1 MQPTQLSAEIAQS
14 IKAFVTTGFNTDTPY
29 FKGMFQ
35 RFVDEPGA
43 LIKGPWLSMGLPFQQ
58 GSGGRNYFSGFA
70 TQYPP
75 YLHQQQ
81 AWQRIASD
89 KMAQST
95 LVATGTGSGKTECF
109 MYPLLDHC
117 VRHPQKGV
125 KAIVIYPMNAL
136 ATDQAKRFAKEIHQ
150 TAELKGQVRV
160 GLFVGGQEDQ
170 PSKTMSADAVITDK
184 DILRSDPPDILL
196 TNYKMLDFLLLRPKD
211 QQLWR
216 HNGADT
222 LRYIVVDELHT
233 FDGAQG
239 TDLACLI
246 RRLKGRLL
254 DPKRAQSLI
263 AVGTSATLGGGEGAA
278 ALTEYAKQVFR
289 SEFDR
294 NSVITE
300 QRQGLDQF
308 LSEPIDF
315 FWQPLNEWKDIDDI
329 DGWKQFFFP
338 NQSELTPQE
347 LGHCLKRHLLF
358 NNLLKLLAKTPLS
371 LLDDLIEELAARTPE
386 GVLREHTADIIQGV
400 CQLVAVAKDDNGQPL
415 VNLRLQL
422 WMREMKRMVTPLQI
436 NPPQL
441 TYADD
446 LQVREDALS
455 LPLVQCNH
463 CNATAWLS
471 KQDQGDACVSSDLR
485 KIYQAWFAHD
495 PDAVIL
501 YPMVEGEAQ
510 PDHPGFTKHLCTS
523 CGYMQESDGHCSGCG
538 EAVQKVYKP
547 VVQRTRSISGVNH
560 VVTEHNCAMCGV
572 DDSVM
577 VFGAQSAT
585 MASVIIHQLYASQ
598 NNDDKKLITF
608 SDSVQDAAHRAGFFA
623 ARTWQNLV
631 RQAMVQALPEGDIG
645 LEDFYQRLP
654 QYWLDET
661 LNSAAM
667 SDERFVSEFIA
678 PNMVWYQDYEQLIN
692 SEHHRLSS
700 GSTLVKEV
708 SRRLGWEVFAE
719 FGYRSRVGRSVEQTG
734 AAALGIHS
742 EPIDKVVVQLC
753 EHLVEEEGLR
763 HVTSDMVSHFI
774 TGLLLYMKQHGAI
787 DHPALATYITQGGQ
801 NYLLSRL
808 TYLPNFAYFGR
819 SPVYLTDATG
829 HGRFESLIRKA
840 KPSWMVSWLFKTLA
854 SHDLM
859 PNGIERSVLSHTIR
873 LLKQEHLIREYDD
886 AKGRLVWAL
895 NPEHLYVSRDVQVL
909 ETDHARDR
917 LFVARSFAARV
928 EGMSSLLTSDRGA
941 YQPVDGRSSWLS
953 DMYQQGDIKR
963 INAKEHTGL
972 LARDDRQA
980 IEQDFMTGQ
989 QPWSCNLL
997 SATPTLEMGIDIG
1010 DLSSLLL
1017 CSVPPAQANYLQ
1029 RIGRAGRRDGNAFA
1043 MTVAEGSPHDLYFY
1057 ADPMLMMDGDVDPPG
1072 IFLNAFAVISR
1083 QLTAFCMDRWVQ
1095 SGIQDSAIPKK
1106 MKPVLDGVGLGAMD
1120 QFPRNFTHY
1129 VNQHA
1134 LGLLEGFLHL
1144 FDGELSQTTCDRLRD
1159 FITGQGEEDGLE
1171 MRLSKRL
1178 WEMYEERNNFQNKI
1192 KDLKNAL
1199 TRLQKLPKDEATEN
1213 EIDAVEQERSSL
1225 QSMLSSLHNRQPLN
1239 YLTDEGLLP
1248 NYAFPEEGVTLRSV
1262 IYRRRAEPQ
1271 AGESAYI
1278 NDVYEYERPSAA
1290 AIREL
1295 LPKSRFF
1302 AGERKVEIEQ
1312 VDLELSSIER
1322 WRFCPSCTHS
1332 EQESSDVLHSD
1343 CPKCGDEMWADGGQ
1357 LIEMVRLRQVMAN
1370 TDDKNSRIS
1379 DDSDTRDPSFH
1390 VKQMLADFDGQSV
1403 KQAFRIQ
1410 GDEVPFGF
1418 EFINKVAFREINF
1431 GEYGAAGEEQSIA
1444 GIAEVRPGF
1453 KLCRQC
1459 GMVQDTKRFTES
1471 GQKHSYTCSARNS
1484 KDDDETHLIE
1494 CLYLYREFGSEALR
1508 ILLPSSDMDD
1518 GDCSINSFIAGL
1530 QLGLKIKF
1538 GGKVDHL
1545 RVMSYTAPSSSAL
1558 AERKFLMIYDSVPG
1572 GTGYLQQLMEP
1583 TTSDDTSTIPMLQVF
1598 EMARDRMVRCDCNH
1612 DETKDGCYSCLYAY
1626 RNSHGMEGT
1635 SRDRAV
1641 QLFDRILA
1649 KRDDIE
1655 SLKTIDDIEVNPLLE
1670 SELEIRFIGAI
1681 RTAQEKG
1688 LDIQI
1693 QQQMV
1698 NGKPG
1703 YFLRVNEALYTIE
1716 PQVNVSTSEG
1726 VMIASKPDFLI
1737 RSAQASGKG
1746 ADFLPM
1752 ALFLDGFKYHKDITA
1767 EDSAKRLALVQS
1779 GRYRIWA
1786 LTWDDVRNQYAKA
1799 KVELGNPFTAGLN
1812 ESMVDA
1818 QKKTMSTFDLEAAF
1832 FKLPLKNPFSQ
1843 MLHFLADPNADK
1855 MAGLMLAR
1863 LLSWFDRSNM
1873 TNPSIIEAT
1882 TSRIEVVAPGAYH
1895 PIIEAVPQPL
1905 LSGGMMYQQ
1914 IRVDCLLPMQAM
1926 SEKAPERALV
1936 SIALD
1941 DHFAVDEVI
1950 DKSVWHGYLSL
1961 YNLFQFLPLT
1971 LLTTSKGVASGLY
1984 EAINWQAGATAVAG
1998 DATMNA
2004 AVLEVMAEVDTAL
2017 HGGLKMLSEMHCEV
2031 PEVGY
2036 ELMNVDGEVTGDAIE
2051 LAWLGL
2057 KALGIVDG
2065 ASTPELPEGESWTIV
2080 ILDEQGQWADTV
2092 ASLVNGEH

>member
-14 IKAFVTTGFNTDTPY
+14 IKSFVTTGFNTDTPY
-29 FKGMFQ
+29 FKGMFE

-43 LIKGPWLSMGLPFQQ
+43 LVKGPWLSMGLPFQQ
-58 GSGGRNYFSGFA
+58 GTDGRNFFAGFT
-70 TQYPP
+70 TQSPP
-75 YLHQQQ
+75 YMHQQQ

-109 MYPLLDHC
+109 LYPLLDHC

-150 TAELKGQVRV
+150 TSQLKGKVRV
-160 GLFVGGQEDQ
+160 GLFVGGKEDL
-170 PSKTMSADAVITDK
+170 PSKTMSADSVITDK
-184 DILRSDPPDILL
+184 DVLRSDPPDILL

-216 HNGADT
+216 HNGPDT

-254 DPKRAQSLI
+254 DPDKSQPLI
-263 AVGTSATLGGGEGAA
+263 AVGTSATLGGGNGAA

-289 SEFDR
+289 SEFDQH
-294 NSVITE
+294 SVITE

-315 FWQPLNEWKDIDDI
+315 FWQPLAQWEPVEGIDE
-329 DGWKQFFFP
+329 WKQFFFP
-338 NQSELTPQE
+338 GQSELTPQQ
-347 LGHCLKRHLLF
+347 LGHSLKRLLLF
-358 NNLLKLLAKTPLS
+358 NNLLKLLAKAPLS
-371 LLDDLIEELAARTPE
+371 LLDDLTHELASRTPE
-386 GVLREHTADIIQGV
+386 GVLRDHTAEILQGL
-400 CQLVAVAKDDNGQPL
+400 CQLVAVAKDDHGQPL

-422 WMREMKRMVTPLQI
+422 WMREMKRMVTPLQLT
-436 NPPQL
+436 PPQL

-446 LQVREDALS
+446 LQIKEDALS

-471 KQDQGDACVSSDLR
+471 KQDQGDSCVSSDLR

-501 YPMVEGEAQ
+501 YPVVEGEVLPEHA
-510 PDHPGFTKHLCTS
+510 GFAKHLCTS
-523 CGYMQESDGHCSGCG
+523 CGYIQESEGDCSGCG
-538 EAVQKVYKP
+538 EAVQKVFKP
-547 VVQRTRSISGVNH
+547 VLQRTRSISGVNH

-585 MASVIIHQLYASQ
+585 MASVMIHQLYASP

-631 RQAMVQALPEGDIG
+631 RQAMVQALPDGDIG
-645 LEDFYQRLP
+645 LEAFYERLP
-654 QYWLDET
+654 QYWLDNT
-661 LNSAAM
+661 INSAAM
-667 SDERFVSEFIA
+667 NEERFVAEFIA
-678 PNMVWYQDYEQLIN
+678 PNMVWYQDYEQLIK
-692 SEHHRLSS
+692 SEHHKLVS
-700 GSTLVKEV
+700 GSTLVTEV

-734 AAALGIHS
+734 SAAIGIFQ
-742 EPIDKVVVQLC
+742 EPIDKTVAALC
-753 EHLVEEEGLR
+753 EYLVEEEGLR
-763 HVTSDMVSHFI
+763 HVTTDMVSHFV

-787 DHPALATYITQGGQ
+787 DHPSAATYITQGGQ
-801 NYLLSRL
+801 NFLLSRL
-808 TYLPNFAYFGR
+808 SYLPNFARFGR

-829 HGRFESLIRKA
+829 HGRFESILQKT
-840 KPSWMVSWLFKTLA
+840 KSSWVASWLLKTLA
-854 SHDLM
+854 RNDLI
-859 PNGIERSVLSHTIR
+859 PNGIERSVLNQTIF
-873 LLKQEHLIREYDD
+873 LLKREHLIREYDD
-886 AKGRLVWAL
+886 VKERLVWAL
-895 NPEHLYVSRDVQVL
+895 NPAQLYVSRDVVVL
-909 ETDHARDR
+909 ETDNARDR
-917 LFVARSFAARV
+917 LFVARSFAPRV
-928 EGMSSLLTSDRGA
+928 EGMASLLTSDRGA
-941 YQPVDGRSSWLS
+941 YAVADSRASWLS
-953 DMYQQGDIKR
+953 SLYEQGDIKR

-980 IEQDFMTGQ
+980 IEKDFMTGK

-1057 ADPMLMMDGDVDPPG
+1057 ADPMLMMAGDVEPPG

-1083 QLTAFCMDRWVQ
+1083 QLTAYCMDRWVQ

-1106 MKPVLDGVGLGAMD
+1106 MKPVLDGVGLGAVD
-1120 QFPRNFTHY
+1120 QFPRNFTGF
-1129 VNQHA
+1129 VNQQA
-1134 LGLLEGFLHL
+1134 LVLLEGFLHL

-1159 FITGQGEEDGLE
+1159 FITGQGDEDGLE

-1178 WEMYEERNNFQNKI
+1178 WELYEERNNFQTKI

-1199 TRLQKLPKDEATEN
+1199 TRLQKLPSDEATDI

-1225 QSMLSSLHNRQPLN
+1225 QSMLSSLHGRQPLN

-1262 IYRRRAEPQ
+1262 IYRKRAEGQ
-1271 AGESAYI
+1271 SGEGKYI

-1295 LPKSRFF
+1295 MPKSRFF

-1312 VDLELSSIER
+1312 VDLELSSIEK

-1332 EQESSDVLHSD
+1332 EQESSDALHSD

-1370 TDDKNSRIS
+1370 TDDKNSRIG

-1390 VKQMLADFDGQSV
+1390 VKQMLADFDSQSV

-1410 GDEVPFGF
+1410 GDDVPFGF

-1431 GEYGAAGEEQSIA
+1431 GEYGATGEEQSIA

-1459 GMVQDTKRFTES
+1459 GMVQDTKRFADG

-1484 KDDDETHLIE
+1484 KDDNEDSLIE

-1545 RVMSYTAPSSSAL
+1545 RVMSYSAPGTDTL

-1583 TTSDDTSTIPMLQVF
+1583 TTPDDTSTIPMLQVF
-1598 EMARDRMVRCDCNH
+1598 EMARDRMVHCDCNQ

-1635 SRDRAV
+1635 SRDRSV
-1641 QLFDRILA
+1641 QLFNRILA
-1649 KRDDIE
+1649 KRDEIE
-1655 SLKTIDDIEVNPLLE
+1655 SLTTIDDIEVNPLLE

-1681 RTAQEKG
+1681 RTAQESG

-1703 YFLRVNEALYTIE
+1703 YFLRVNESLYTIE
-1716 PQVNVSTSEG
+1716 PQVNVSSSDG
-1726 VMIASKPDFLI
+1726 VMVASKPDFLI

-1746 ADFLPM
+1746 AGFLPI

-1767 EDSAKRLALVQS
+1767 EDSAKRLAIVQS
-1779 GRYRIWA
+1779 KRYRVWA
-1786 LTWDDVRNQYAKA
+1786 LTWDDVRNQYAKTR
-1799 KVELGNPFTAGLN
+1799 VELGNPFTIGLN
-1812 ESMVDA
+1812 ESMVA
-1818 QKKTMSTFDLEAAF
+1818 VQKSTMKALGLEAEF

-1843 MLHFLADPNADK
+1843 LLHFLAEPNADK

-1863 LLSWFDRSNM
+1863 LLSWFDQSKM
-1873 TNPSIIEAT
+1873 SAIDHIKAT
-1882 TSRIEVVAPGAYH
+1882 QNRIEGVAPGAYM
-1895 PIIEAVPQPL
+1895 PILEAMPKQL
-1905 LSGGMMYQQ
+1905 LCGGMHYQQ
-1914 IRVDCLLPMQAM
+1914 IRVDCLMPPQAL
-1926 SEKAPERALV
+1926 SELAPQKALV
-1936 SIALD
+1936 SVMLD
-1941 DHFAVDEVI
+1941 DQFKADESI
-1950 DKSVWHGYLSL
+1950 SKSVWHGYLSL
-1961 YNLFQFLPLT
+1961 FNLLQFLPLT
-1971 LLTTSKGVASGLY
+1971 LITTRTGISAGLY
-1984 EAINWQAGATAVAG
+1984 ESIKWGSDEPVNTSA
-1998 DATMNA
+1998 A
-2004 AVLEVMAEVDTAL
+2004 AVDVALQEVMSEVSDSFRT
-2017 HGGLKMLSEMHCEV
+2017 GLIRLNDLHCEV

-2036 ELMNVDGEVTGDAIE
+2036 ELMNSDGEVVGDAIE
-2051 LAWLGL
+2051 LAWLDL
-2057 KALGIVDG
+2057 LVLGIVEG
-2065 ASTPELPEGESWTIV
+2065 ADTPVLPDGESWHIV
-2080 ILDEQGQWADTV
+2080 VLDEQGQWADTV
-2092 ASLVNGEH
+2092 ASLVKGEN